1 MSVSLVVRSVRAAVF
16 AVVCV
21 LLAVGGHALAT
32 GGPPPVWVD
41 AACFLPVFAA
51 SCALAGRERSL
62 AAIGAAM
69 LAAQSALHLA
79 FDAVQSRAIA
89 SPPPDGGPGS
99 AGPPGMGSAM
109 GHGTAHGAGMSPG
122 HGMRMAMAHTPH
134 AMTSHAVAAH
144 LVAALLASWCLR
156 RGEAALWSLLRRAGA
171 LVPGLVA
178 WWRPRTLPVRSAAR
192 RTYAPPP
199 LPACR
204 LLLRHALSR
213 RGPPAR
219 IPYAT

>member
-1 MSVSLVVRSVRAAVF
+1 
-16 AVVCV
+16 
-21 LLAVGGHALAT
+21 
-32 GGPPPVWVD
+32 
-41 AACFLPVFAA
+41 
-51 SCALAGRERSL
+51 
-62 AAIGAAM
+62 M
-69 LAAQSALHLA
+69 LAAQSGLHLA

-89 SPPPDGGPGS
+89 SPGSYDGGPGS
-99 AGPPGMGSAM
+99 AGLPGTGHDMAPGMGHAM
-109 GHGTAHGAGMSPG
+109 AHGMAHGSGMSQG

-178 WWRPRTLPVRSAAR
+178 WWRPRALPVRSAVR

-199 LPACR
+199 LPAIR

-213 RGPPAR
+213 RGPPVR